1 MPNVRPLPTV
11 IGPTENSLRALLTKI
26 LSVTRIRTYPAW
38 VVLNAASRSEAVD
51 GDWRSAVADALKVE
65 LEAIDDLIDQ
75 LAKAGLVGDGGLP
88 TSLGM
93 SELAAGRSAVSAA
106 TSHLVD
112 GISDE
117 AQTTARQVLDQV
129 RRRADEMLQPRS

>member
-1 MPNVRPLPTV
+1 MSNARPLPTV

-26 LSVTRIRTYPAW
+26 LSATRIRTYPAW
-38 VVLNAASRSEAVD
+38 VVLNAAGRSEGAAE
-51 GDWRSAVADALKVE
+51 DWRSAVADSLKVE
-65 LEAIDDLIDQ
+65 LEVIDDLVDQ
-75 LAKAGLVGDGGLP
+75 LAEAGLVGDGGLP

-93 SELAAGRSAVSAA
+93 SELTAGRSAVSAA
-106 TSHLVD
+106 TSRLVD

-129 RRRADEMLQPRS
+129 RRRADEMLQP